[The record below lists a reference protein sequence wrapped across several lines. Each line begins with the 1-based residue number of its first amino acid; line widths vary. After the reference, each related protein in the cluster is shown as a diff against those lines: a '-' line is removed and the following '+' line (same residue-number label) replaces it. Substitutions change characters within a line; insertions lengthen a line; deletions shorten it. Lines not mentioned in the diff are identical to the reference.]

1 MLKITANFTD
11 ARILKLIDV
20 NCNIFSFYILYI
32 VAYQSIIFYII
43 CYNIVTTPYFVTI
56 LQLFKTIL

>member
-20 NCNIFSFYILYI
+20 NYNIFSFYMLYI
-32 VAYQSIIFYII
+32 IAYQPIIFHII
-43 CYNIVTTPYFVTI
+43 CYNIVTAACFVTV